1 MPERY
6 GNRRDAEEIEIESD
20 EEEDEMQG
28 VGRRVHPSTSRRPS
42 INDFEDMVDDPNLED
57 DDDDELE
64 VEEL

>member
-6 GNRRDAEEIEIESD
+6 GNRRDVEEFEIESD

-28 VGRRVHPSTSRRPS
+28 VGRRVQPSTSRRPS
-42 INDFEDMVDDPNLED
+42 INDFQDMEDDPNLE